1 VTCQTQI
8 AGVCVL
14 RNAVDLVPYLCG
26 HYLALGFG
34 HLRFV
39 DDGSSDGSSELL
51 TELTRQSDR
60 ISVTRVEE
68 DSFHQPELVTQSAN
82 ELINAGYSVIIPF
95 DADEFWSLNLD
106 DIEEI
111 SILDPETTFC
121 GRWSNF
127 VQDRKAAD
135 NSASLLEIKYRAP
148 SFSDANEAAITNFRL
163 PFVCYWEKKIAIKTR
178 FAVAFYRG
186 QHRLKHPLATTLDK
200 EFEIFHIPLR
210 TRSEIDKRGRDY
222 EPRRAALRKSAL
234 DSWQSAFH
242 REVILTGRLDEVW
255 AANSAST
262 DGHLDVYGKRL
273 RLIPDD
279 RCQLLLERAA
289 SFFQVTFGE
298 WPRATDGL
306 VQRTRPV
313 APAVPRTYAIRRQSL
328 LQEKTMSDCSGP
340 IDAPRTVF
348 ESQGFLGPLPL
359 LTEQQCQLLIRH
371 INRGEDVPPAVWDKG
386 RAITDYLFY
395 DIATQPHLVG
405 LLRLLLGENI
415 ILWGASIHSR
425 APRQIHPWHT
435 DIETSRADMRSV
447 SVWIGIENTTQ
458 ESSLH
463 LIRGSHRLGF
473 TLQEV
478 MKQRGLRRGEATAQM
493 VEVWAKERD
502 PAARLVN
509 PNMVDGEAI
518 ICDGRLWHGTE
529 NGTTNRRTAILLQ
542 YAASDENISIPDLS
556 QLEWP
561 FRFRAERPPI
571 ISVSGV
577 LPHDLHEL
585 EKPPLLTRSPPT
597 AHVLHEPEAQF
608 EVDPA
613 TGWKPHFI
621 FDGSTCNL
629 EHLTVHVSVL
639 SPGCCPHPPHVHP
652 EEEILLVLD
661 GEAVCVI
668 PDSAE
673 QPDPRT
679 EVLRPGEYVYYP
691 AYQYHTIRNAS
702 ECPVVYIMMKWR
714 GPIISGPCQW
724 SVPVIRPETFFPMNG
739 ENFAVRGLMEFC
751 TSYLTKLHAH
761 QSMLLPGGGYEPHV
775 DEHDVAIIVL
785 SGILETRGRTFGPNA
800 FILHSAGSS
809 HGIRNIGDNIARY
822 LVFEFHASTLV
833 RIDRT
838 RGIHL
843 LEQLTEAQVQ
853 SDALNGEKSA
863 LEAARLDLLEQLK
876 DAQVQSDA
884 LIREK
889 SVLEA
894 ARGDLLEQ
902 LTAAQ
907 AQIDAQI
914 QEKTALETAL
924 AAVWTSSSW
933 RITAPLRGISR
944 LLRRSL

>member
-1 VTCQTQI
+1 MDTDLYRHFLPDQGEPIKAQLACKPPVTYQTQI

-14 RNAVDLVPYLCG
+14 RDAVDLVPYLCG

-39 DDGSSDGSSELL
+39 DDGSSDGSFELL

-60 ISVTRVEE
+60 ISATRVVQ
-68 DSFHQPELVTQSAN
+68 DSFHQPELVTQAAN

-95 DADEFWSLNLD
+95 DADEFWSLNPD
-106 DIEEI
+106 DIDEI
-111 SILDPETTFC
+111 CALDPETTFC

-127 VQDRKAAD
+127 VQDRNAAD
-135 NSASLLEIKYRAP
+135 NKASLLEIKYRAP
-148 SFSDANEAAITNFRL
+148 SFFDATETAITNFRL

-186 QHRLKHPLATTLDK
+186 QHRLQRGPAATLDK

-210 TRSEIDKRGRDY
+210 NRSEIEKRGLNY
-222 EPRRAALRKSAL
+222 EPRRAVLRETALE
-234 DSWQSAFH
+234 SWQSAFH

-262 DGHLDVYGKRL
+262 DGHLDAYGQRL

-279 RCQLLLERAA
+279 RCRLLLERAA
-289 SFFQVTFGE
+289 SFFQVRFSE

-306 VQRTRPV
+306 LQRTQPV
-313 APAVPRTYAIRRQSL
+313 ATPMPHTYDIRKTL
-328 LQEKTMSDCSGP
+328 LQEKTMSNCSGRT
-340 IDAPRTVF
+340 DAPRTVF
-348 ESQGFLGPLPL
+348 EGQGFLGPLPL

-371 INRGEDVPPAVWDKG
+371 INRGEHVAPAAWDKG

-395 DIATQPHLVG
+395 DIATQPQLLG
-405 LLRLLLGENI
+405 MLRLLLGENI

-425 APRQIHPWHT
+425 EPRQIHPWHA
-435 DIETSRADMRSV
+435 DIETSRADIRSV
-447 SVWIGIENTTQ
+447 SVWVGIENTSQ
-458 ESSLH
+458 DSSLH
-463 LIRGSHRLGF
+463 LIRGSHRLGC
-473 TLQEV
+473 TIQEL

-493 VEVWAKERD
+493 IEAWAKERD
-502 PAARLVN
+502 PAARFIK
-509 PNMVDGEAI
+509 PNIVDGEAI
-518 ICDGRLWHGTE
+518 IFDGRLWHGTE
-529 NGTTNRRTAILLQ
+529 NGSPNRRTSILLQ
-542 YAASDENISIPDLS
+542 YAASDESISIPDLS

-561 FRFRAERPPI
+561 FRFRPERPPI

-577 LPHDLHEL
+577 VPRDLHEL
-585 EKPPLLTRSPPT
+585 DKAPPLTRSPPT
-597 AHVLHEPEAQF
+597 AHVMHEPDAEF
-608 EVDPA
+608 EVDHA

-652 EEEILLVLD
+652 EEEILVVLD

-668 PDSAE
+668 PDNAE
-673 QPDPRT
+673 QSDPRT
-679 EVLRPGEYVYYP
+679 EVLRPGEFVYYP

-702 ECPVVYIMMKWR
+702 EHRLVYIMMKWR
-714 GPIISGPCQW
+714 GPIVSGPYQW
-724 SVPVIRPETFFPMNG
+724 SVPVIRPETFFPMER

-761 QSMLLPGGGYEPHV
+761 QSVLLPGGGYDPHV

-785 SGILETRGRTFGPNA
+785 SGILEARGRTFGPNA
-800 FILHSAGSS
+800 FILHSAGAL
-809 HGIRNIGDNIARY
+809 HGIRNVGNDVARY
-822 LVFEFHASTLV
+822 LVFEFHAPTLA
-833 RIDRT
+833 RTDRM
-838 RGIHL
+838 RAIHL
-843 LEQLTEAQVQ
+843 LEQLTAAQDR
-853 SDALNGEKSA
+853 SDALASETAA
-863 LEAARLDLLEQLK
+863 LETTR
-876 DAQVQSDA
+876 
-884 LIREK
+884 IC
-889 SVLEA
+889 
-894 ARGDLLEQ
+894 LLEQ

-907 AQIDAQI
+907 AQIDAQNR
-914 QEKTALETAL
+914 EKAALEAAL